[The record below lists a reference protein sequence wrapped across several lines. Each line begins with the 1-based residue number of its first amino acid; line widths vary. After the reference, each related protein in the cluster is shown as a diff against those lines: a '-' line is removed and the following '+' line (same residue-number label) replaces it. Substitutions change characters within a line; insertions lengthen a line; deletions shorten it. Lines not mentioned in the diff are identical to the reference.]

1 MTDYVQPD
9 VSSSS
14 LSSVAADSNGH
25 YDTKSHLDS
34 SVSTANVKM
43 ASKSQNPLRSGS
55 DGKDRGRETR
65 TETRASSADVEE
77 RRSNNGRVGT
87 GANVSQSS
95 SVSGGNGGGGSGS
108 GSGNHNTSTSGGGS
122 GGGGGGG
129 GGGGSGGV
137 GGTARKQHTSFF
149 SGSKIKHLKKP
160 DGVPLWRKDIQYE
173 FLQAIFTDKKP
184 VFTNSYDGRGGQ
196 TFADVYID
204 AMARSSKT
212 SKILRDKL
220 TSERPN
226 ALNMAMVCLLVNVG
240 RMNTTLNCE
249 LNRVGGRRTR
259 FP

>member
-1 MTDYVQPD
+1 MTDYIQPD
-9 VSSSS
+9 ASPSS
-14 LSSVAADSNGH
+14 LSSIAADSNGH
-25 YDTKSHLDS
+25 YDTKSHFDS
-34 SVSTANVKM
+34 SVSTANVEM
-43 ASKSQNPLRSGS
+43 TSKSQNSLRSGNE
-55 DGKDRGRETR
+55 GKDRGRETR
-65 TETRASSADVEE
+65 AETRASSADVEE
-77 RRSNNGRVGT
+77 RRSNNGRAGA

-95 SVSGGNGGGGSGS
+95 SISGGGNGGGG
-108 GSGNHNTSTSGGGS
+108 GSGNHNTSTSGGG
-122 GGGGGGG
+122 
-129 GGGGSGGV
+129 

-184 VFTNSYDGRGGQ
+184 VFTNSYDGRAHQ

-249 LNRVGGRRTR
+249 LHPLGDGG
-259 FP
+259 